1 MDIQDLRA
9 LLEQGVT
16 RIMFLKADN
25 SVRTLLATLHPAHMP
40 PPPATPSASPGRPM
54 AEGHLLV
61 WDMEAKA
68 LRSFNVGRLLEA
80 PVLVEALTHET
91 RSNP

>member
-9 LLEQGVT
+9 LLEQGIT
-16 RIMFLKADN
+16 RIVFLKADN

-40 PPPATPSASPGRPM
+40 PPPAAAPGAATGRPM

-61 WDMEAKA
+61 WDMEAQA

-80 PVLVEALTHET
+80 PVLVEAIL
-91 RSNP
+91 

>member
-1 MDIQDLRA
+1 MHIQDLRT
-9 LLEQGVT
+9 LLAQGVI
-16 RIMFLKADN
+16 RLVFLKADDTE
-25 SVRTLLATLHPAHMP
+25 RTMLATLHPAHMP
-40 PPPATPSASPGRPM
+40 PPPPPTPGARWRPM
-54 AEGHLLV
+54 PDNHLLV

-91 RSNP
+91 